1 NESNCEG
8 RVPQHSTVLLESKQF
23 PMELTRLF
31 QSVGGRA
38 ASTPALKQCDG
49 QTEPAP
55 RKASV
60 EGVEPSDNKCLSRA
74 TDGKKRIST
83 GASSKDVNKLRVAYS
98 NLLRAH
104 MDWAEDQRQ
113 SKSKKSKAAGRR
125 ALNSLFLPNHRI
137 TYFSFCLQFP

>member
-1 NESNCEG
+1 M
-8 RVPQHSTVLLESKQF
+8 RSKQF

-113 SKSKKSKAAGRR
+113 SKSKKSKAAG
-125 ALNSLFLPNHRI
+125 AKPLGHTPAFKNLPAAAESSTI
-137 TYFSFCLQFP
+137 PFPWKLLQQP